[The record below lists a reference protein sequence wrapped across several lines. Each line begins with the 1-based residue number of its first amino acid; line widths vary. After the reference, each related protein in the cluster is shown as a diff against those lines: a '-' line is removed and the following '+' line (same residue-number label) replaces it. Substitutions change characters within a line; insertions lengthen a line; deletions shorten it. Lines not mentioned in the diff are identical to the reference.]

1 MIEIWFFV
9 HLLVS
14 LHENGKLNK
23 IIINKKASI
32 GFFLIEFL

>member
-9 HLLVS
+9 HLFVS

-23 IIINKKASI
+23 IIINKKKI
-32 GFFLIEFL
+32 

>member
-23 IIINKKASI
+23 IIINKKKY
-32 GFFLIEFL
+32 E